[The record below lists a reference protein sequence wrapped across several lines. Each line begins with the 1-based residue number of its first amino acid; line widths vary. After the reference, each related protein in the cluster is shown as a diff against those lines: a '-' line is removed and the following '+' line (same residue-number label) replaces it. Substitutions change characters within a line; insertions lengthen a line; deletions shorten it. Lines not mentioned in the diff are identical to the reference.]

1 MKLRVVGCSPAWH
14 NPGSAQSGYLL
25 AEDGRLLLLDC
36 GPGVLLRMREH
47 EAWPHIDAIAITHFH
62 LDHWGDLVPW
72 AFGALFG
79 AGREVAKPELWLPPG
94 GADTIRSLD
103 PVLFS
108 ACVLD
113 VFDVHE
119 YAEGAPF
126 EAAGF
131 ELVALRLPHYDV
143 KSFGFR
149 VSVNGSM
156 LAYTGDSAPSPM
168 LAELGRDADL
178 FICEATLARPE
189 PGLRGHLTL
198 DEALDAYN
206 ESSARRFLVVHRP
219 TELPVPDGID
229 LAYDGMELDV

>member
-1 MKLRVVGCSPAWH
+1 VKLRVVGCSPAWH
-14 NPGSAQSGYLL
+14 NPGSAQSGYLV
-25 AEDGRLLLLDC
+25 EEGGRLLLLDC

-72 AFGALFG
+72 AFGSLFG
-79 AGREVAKPELWLPPG
+79 AGRELPKPELWLPPG
-94 GADTIRSLD
+94 GADTIQSLD
-103 PVLFS
+103 SVLFS
-108 ACVLD
+108 HCVLD
-113 VFDVHE
+113 VFEVHE
-119 YAEGAPF
+119 YVEGEPF

-143 KSFGFR
+143 TSFGFR
-149 VSVNGSM
+149 VSANGSM
-156 LAYTGDSAPSPM
+156 LAYTGDSAPSPA

-178 FICEATLARPE
+178 FVCEATLARPE

-206 ESSARRFLVVHRP
+206 QSSARRFLVVHRP
-219 TELPVPDGID
+219 TELPVPEGIE
-229 LAYDGMELDV
+229 LAYDGMELEV